1 MTNNTSTYYIIAYHT
16 DDIGENLRKNYY
28 LKFDTLSD
36 AEKELRRPLPPAAK
50 DFNIYEVKESKI
62 DSSSFS
68 YQRIE
73 TKKEEPVATSKDIP
87 VKTESSYIIADK
99 NNNVAE
105 FISDLAKGLHIIN
118 KPNYRDCK
126 VLRMVTHFYEI
137 SEEDITNAK
146 KEAFEKEV
154 AELKKKYDIK
164 E

>member
-1 MTNNTSTYYIIAYHT
+1 MTNNTSTYYIIAHYN
-16 DDIGENLRKNYY
+16 DDIEKNLRRDYY

-36 AEKELRRPLPPAAK
+36 AEIEFRRNGDPAVN
-50 DFNIYEVKESKI
+50 FGIYEVKETKI

-68 YQRIE
+68 YQKIE
-73 TKKEEPVATSKDIP
+73 TKKEEPVAASKDIP
-87 VKTESSYIIADK
+87 VKTESRYVIADK

-154 AELKKKYDIK
+154 AELKKKYNIN
-164 E
+164 